1 MAFNP
6 QSSAPAPRPTSQNE
20 SWRKDAF
27 LNFSL
32 PDGKG
37 NFPKLG
43 SIGLKMSKVRERKLI
58 EWLMSDPSQTEERCK
73 QLVSKLVVDIRNAE
87 PDEDAGFDLGD
98 APAGKP

>member
-1 MAFNP
+1 MAFNRNVP
-6 QSSAPAPRPTSQNE
+6 APAAAPAAQNE

-37 NFPKLG
+37 GFPKLG

-58 EWLMSDPSQTEERCK
+58 EFLVGTADKPHDEAEIKARCA
-73 QLVSKLVVDIRNAE
+73 QLVAKLVVEIRNAE
-87 PDEDAGFDLGD
+87 PDEDAGFDLG
-98 APAGKP
+98 

>member
-6 QSSAPAPRPTSQNE
+6 NQSSAPAQRPVGQNE

-37 NFPKLG
+37 GFPKLG

-58 EWLMSDPSQTEERCK
+58 EWLMGTQEKPHDEAEVAARCA
-73 QLVSKLVVDIRNAE
+73 QLVSKLVVEIRNAE
-87 PDEDAGFDLGD
+87 PDEDAGFDLG
-98 APAGKP
+98 